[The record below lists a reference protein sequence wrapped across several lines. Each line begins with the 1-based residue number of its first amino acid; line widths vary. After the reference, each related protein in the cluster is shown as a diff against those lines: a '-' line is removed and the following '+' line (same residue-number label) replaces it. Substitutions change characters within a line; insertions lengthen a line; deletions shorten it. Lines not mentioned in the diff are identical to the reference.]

1 MYAADP
7 APDSTFIS
15 RAAAASLMAVSG
27 TSATRR
33 SSGAVSLGVPTFTS
47 CGLYPIGGLNTG
59 FGLHVRVKSQSA
71 ADDQVTNQIINDLTI
86 QAATVNGSGSQTANL
101 ILTRAIFHMGIP
113 VAPKNVFPSN
123 IEGLPTWYQ
132 LRVTPQG
139 HMARRDQVDILI
151 AFNPATWHQ
160 DLRTVRPGGVV
171 VHEEVFSTADARP
184 DVTYYPVPFSKLAKS
199 KIQNDTL
206 RKQLANM
213 IYVGVVAGLLGIP
226 WDALEHAVTRQFLS
240 KPKAVPLNLDAIKV
254 GFDYWQDNFSKKDPY
269 RLEAMSGVVDQKVLV
284 EGNQAAALG
293 ALMGGVTVAAWYPI
307 TPSSSLCENLIAYAE
322 RFRTDPE
329 TGEKRIAVVQAED
342 ELAAVGMAIGAGW
355 AGARAMTSTSG
366 PGISLMAEFAGLGY
380 YAEVPVVIFDIQR
393 IGPSTGLPT
402 RTSQADVGF
411 AYTLS
416 HGDTKHLV
424 LLPGTVEECY
434 EFARDAFDYADRFQ
448 TPVFVLSDLD
458 LGMNLWM
465 TPAFTYP
472 DKPFDRG
479 KVLSKAD
486 LERLAGEWA
495 RYRDVD
501 GDGVP
506 FRTLPGTDHPAAGYF
521 TRGSGHDEHARNTES
536 AEAYAANMD
545 RLSRKFET
553 ARAALPAPV
562 IDESTGSKIG
572 LIAFGSTHAAV
583 LESRSALE
591 AAKLPVD
598 YLRIRALPLSA
609 QVVEFV
615 SRHERVYVIEQNR
628 DGQVYDLLRLALPPA
643 LVDRLRS
650 IRHYDGQPIPA
661 DAITEPLLESEA
673 IPA

>member
-1 MYAADP
+1 
-7 APDSTFIS
+7 
-15 RAAAASLMAVSG
+15 
-27 TSATRR
+27 
-33 SSGAVSLGVPTFTS
+33 
-47 CGLYPIGGLNTG
+47 
-59 FGLHVRVKSQSA
+59 
-71 ADDQVTNQIINDLTI
+71 VTDQIINDLTI

-151 AFNPATWHQ
+151 AFNVATWHP

-171 VHEEVFSTADARP
+171 VHEEAFSTADART
-184 DVTYYPVPFSKLAKS
+184 DVTYYPVPFSKLAKT
-199 KIQNDTL
+199 KIQSDTL

-226 WDALEHAVTRQFLS
+226 WEALDHAVRRQFLS
-240 KPKAVPLNLDAIKV
+240 KPKAVQVNLDAIKV
-254 GFDYWQDNFSKKDPY
+254 GFDYWQDNFSKQDPY
-269 RLEAMSGVVDQKVLV
+269 RLEPMTGVVEGKVLV

-307 TPSSSLCENLIAYAE
+307 TPSSSLCENLIAYSD
-322 RFRTDPE
+322 RFRIDPK
-329 TGEKRIAVVQAED
+329 TGEKLIAVVQAED
-342 ELAAVGMAIGAGW
+342 ELAALGMAIGAGW

-402 RTSQADVGF
+402 RTSQADIGF

-465 TPAFTYP
+465 TPEFKYP
-472 DKPFDRG
+472 EKPFDRG
-479 KVLSKAD
+479 KVLTKAD

-495 RYRDVD
+495 RYRDAD

-506 FRTLPGTDHPAAGYF
+506 YRTLPGTDHPAAGYF
-521 TRGSGHDEHARNTES
+521 TRGSGHDEHARYTES

-545 RLSRKFET
+545 RLLRKLET

-562 IDESTGSKIG
+562 IDETTKSPIG

-583 LESRSALE
+583 VEARQAL
-591 AAKLPVD
+591 AAQRRPVD
-598 YLRIRALPLSA
+598 YLRVRALPLSQ
-609 QVVEFV
+609 QVEEFV
-615 SRHERVYVIEQNR
+615 SRHDRVYVVEQNR
-628 DGQVYDLLRLALPPA
+628 DGQIYDLIRLALPPA
-643 LVDRLRS
+643 LVGRLRS

-661 DAITEPLLESEA
+661 DAIMEPLLESEA
-673 IPA
+673 VPA

>member
-1 MYAADP
+1 MPVCARK
-7 APDSTFIS
+7 IH
-15 RAAAASLMAVSG
+15 
-27 TSATRR
+27 
-33 SSGAVSLGVPTFTS
+33 VP
-47 CGLYPIGGLNTG
+47 
-59 FGLHVRVKSQSA
+59 HE
-71 ADDQVTNQIINDLTI
+71 VTDQIINDLTI

-101 ILTRAIFHMGIP
+101 VLTRAIFHMGIP

-139 HMARRDQVDILI
+139 HMARRDQVDILV
-151 AFNPATWHQ
+151 AFNVATWHQ

-171 VHEEVFSTADARP
+171 VHEEAFSTAEART
-184 DVTYYPVPFSKLAKS
+184 DITYYPVPFSKLAKT
-199 KIQNDTL
+199 KIQSDTL

-226 WDALEHAVTRQFLS
+226 WEALDHAVKRQFLS
-240 KPKAVPLNLDAIKV
+240 KPKAVPINLDAMKV

-269 RLEAMSGVVDQKVLV
+269 RLEPMIGVVDGKVLV

-307 TPSSSLCENLIAYAE
+307 TPSSSLCENLIAYSD
-322 RFRTDPE
+322 RFRTDPK
-329 TGEKRIAVVQAED
+329 TGEKRIAIVQAED

-402 RTSQADVGF
+402 RTSQADIGF

-465 TPAFTYP
+465 TPEFKYP

-479 KVLSKAD
+479 KVLSKDD
-486 LERLAGEWA
+486 LERLRGEWA
-495 RYRDVD
+495 RYADIDR
-501 GDGVP
+501 DGVP
-506 FRTLPGTDHPAAGYF
+506 YRTLPGTDHPAAGYF
-521 TRGSGHDEHARNTES
+521 TRGSGHDEHARYTES

-553 ARAALPAPV
+553 ARGALPAPV
-562 IDESTGSKIG
+562 IDESSKSPIG

-583 LESRSALE
+583 VEARQALE
-591 AAKLPVD
+591 AARRPVD
-598 YLRIRALPLSA
+598 YLRVRALPLSP

-615 SRHERVYVIEQNR
+615 SRHERVYVVEQNR
-628 DGQVYDLLRLALPPA
+628 DGQIYDLIRLALPPA
-643 LVDRLRS
+643 LVDRVLS

-661 DAITEPLLESEA
+661 DAIIEPLLQSEA
-673 IPA
+673 VPV

>member
-1 MYAADP
+1 
-7 APDSTFIS
+7 
-15 RAAAASLMAVSG
+15 V
-27 TSATRR
+27 TS
-33 SSGAVSLGVPTFTS
+33 
-47 CGLYPIGGLNTG
+47 
-59 FGLHVRVKSQSA
+59 
-71 ADDQVTNQIINDLTI
+71 QITNDLTI

-171 VHEEVFSTADARP
+171 VHEEVYSNADVRA

-226 WDALEHAVTRQFLS
+226 WESLEHAVKRQFLA
-240 KPKAVPLNLDAIKV
+240 KPKAVQVNLDAIKV
-254 GFDYWQDNFSKKDPY
+254 GYDYWQDNFSKKDPY
-269 RLEAMSGVVDQKVLV
+269 HLEPMTGVVDNKVLV

-307 TPSSSLCENLIAYAE
+307 TPSSSLCENLIAYSE
-322 RFRTDPE
+322 RFRTDPK

-402 RTSQADVGF
+402 RTSQADVAF

-434 EFARDAFDYADRFQ
+434 EFGRDAFDYADRFQ

-465 TPAFTYP
+465 TPEFKYP
-472 DKPFDRG
+472 EKPFDRG
-479 KVLSKAD
+479 KVLSKDD

-506 FRTLPGTDHPAAGYF
+506 YRTLPGTDHPAAGFF
-521 TRGSGHDEHARNTES
+521 TRGSGHDEHARYTES

-545 RLSRKFET
+545 RLARKFET
-553 ARAALPAPV
+553 ARGALPAPIV
-562 IDESTGSKIG
+562 DESAQSRIG

-583 LESRSALE
+583 VEARQALE
-591 AAKLPVD
+591 AAKRPVD
-598 YLRIRALPLSA
+598 YLRVRALPLSPEIVA
-609 QVVEFV
+609 FV
-615 SRHERVYVIEQNR
+615 SRHERVYVVEQNR
-628 DGQVYDLLRLALPPA
+628 DGQVFDLIRLALPPE
-643 LVDRLRS
+643 LVHRLRS
-650 IRHYDGQPIPA
+650 IRYYDGQPIPA
-661 DAITEPLLESEA
+661 DAIIEPLLESEA
-673 IPA
+673 VPA

>member
-1 MYAADP
+1 M
-7 APDSTFIS
+7 
-15 RAAAASLMAVSG
+15 
-27 TSATRR
+27 
-33 SSGAVSLGVPTFTS
+33 
-47 CGLYPIGGLNTG
+47 
-59 FGLHVRVKSQSA
+59 
-71 ADDQVTNQIINDLTI
+71 TNQIINDLTI

-132 LRVTPQG
+132 LRVTPEG

-171 VHEEVFSTADARP
+171 VHEEVFSTADART
-184 DVTYYPVPFSKLAKS
+184 DVTYYAVPFSKLAKS

-269 RLEAMSGVVDQKVLV
+269 RLEPMTGVVDQKVLV

-402 RTSQADVGF
+402 RTSQADIGF

-465 TPAFTYP
+465 TPEFKYP

-479 KVLSKAD
+479 KVLSRAD

-506 FRTLPGTDHPAAGYF
+506 YRTLPGTDHPAAGYF
-521 TRGSGHDEHARNTES
+521 TRGSGHDEHARYTES

-553 ARAALPAPV
+553 ARTALPAPV

-583 LESRSALE
+583 LESRQALA

-643 LVDRLRS
+643 LVARLRS

-673 IPA
+673 VPA

>member
-1 MYAADP
+1 
-7 APDSTFIS
+7 
-15 RAAAASLMAVSG
+15 
-27 TSATRR
+27 
-33 SSGAVSLGVPTFTS
+33 
-47 CGLYPIGGLNTG
+47 
-59 FGLHVRVKSQSA
+59 
-71 ADDQVTNQIINDLTI
+71 
-86 QAATVNGSGSQTANL
+86 
-101 ILTRAIFHMGIP
+101 

-139 HMARRDQVDILI
+139 HMARRDQVDILV
-151 AFNPATWHQ
+151 AFNVATWHQ

-171 VHEEVFSTADARP
+171 VHEEAFSTAEART
-184 DVTYYPVPFSKLAKS
+184 DITYYPVPFSKLAKS
-199 KIQNDTL
+199 RIQSDTL

-213 IYVGVVAGLLGIP
+213 IYVGVVAGVLGIP
-226 WDALEHAVTRQFLS
+226 WEALDHAVRRQFLS
-240 KPKAVPLNLDAIKV
+240 KPKAVPINLDAIKV

-269 RLEAMSGVVDQKVLV
+269 RLEPMTGVVDGKVLV

-307 TPSSSLCENLIAYAE
+307 TPSSSLCEYLIAYTD
-322 RFRTDPE
+322 RFRTDPK
-329 TGEKRIAVVQAED
+329 TGEKRIAIVQAED

-402 RTSQADVGF
+402 RTSQGDIGF

-465 TPAFTYP
+465 TPEFKYP

-479 KVLSKAD
+479 KVLSKDD
-486 LERLAGEWA
+486 LERLRGEWA
-495 RYRDVD
+495 RYADVD
-501 GDGVP
+501 RDGVP
-506 FRTLPGTDHPAAGYF
+506 YRTLPGTDHPAAGYF
-521 TRGSGHDEHARNTES
+521 TRGSGHDEHARYTES

-545 RLSRKFET
+545 RLLRKFET
-553 ARAALPAPV
+553 ARGALPAPV
-562 IDESTGSKIG
+562 VDESPKSPIG

-583 LESRSALE
+583 VEARQALE
-591 AAKLPVD
+591 AARRPVD
-598 YLRIRALPLSA
+598 YLRVRALPLSP

-615 SRHERVYVIEQNR
+615 SRHERVYVVEQNR
-628 DGQVYDLLRLALPPA
+628 DGQIYDLIRLALPPA
-643 LVDRLRS
+643 LVDRVHS

-661 DAITEPLLESEA
+661 DAIIEPLLESEA
-673 IPA
+673 VPV

>member
-1 MYAADP
+1 M
-7 APDSTFIS
+7 T
-15 RAAAASLMAVSG
+15 
-27 TSATRR
+27 
-33 SSGAVSLGVPTFTS
+33 
-47 CGLYPIGGLNTG
+47 
-59 FGLHVRVKSQSA
+59 
-71 ADDQVTNQIINDLTI
+71 DQNINDLTI

-151 AFNPATWHQ
+151 AFNVATWHQ

-171 VHEEVFSTADARP
+171 VHEEAFSTADART

-226 WDALEHAVTRQFLS
+226 WEALDHAVKRQFLS
-240 KPKAVPLNLDAIKV
+240 KPKAVQVNLDAIKV
-254 GFDYWQDNFSKKDPY
+254 GFDYWQDTFSKQDPY
-269 RLEAMSGVVDQKVLV
+269 RLEPMTGVVDGKVLV

-307 TPSSSLCENLIAYAE
+307 TPSSSLCENLIAYAD
-322 RFRTDPE
+322 RFRIDPK
-329 TGEKRIAVVQAED
+329 TGEKLIAVVQAED
-342 ELAAVGMAIGAGW
+342 ELAALGMAIGAGW

-402 RTSQADVGF
+402 RTSQADIGF

-465 TPAFTYP
+465 TPEFKYP
-472 DKPFDRG
+472 EKPFDRG
-479 KVLSKAD
+479 KVLTKAD

-495 RYRDVD
+495 RYRDAD

-506 FRTLPGTDHPAAGYF
+506 YRTLPGTDHPAAGYF
-521 TRGSGHDEHARNTES
+521 TRGSGHDEHARYTES

-545 RLSRKFET
+545 RLLRKLET

-562 IDESTGSKIG
+562 IDETSRSPIG

-583 LESRSALE
+583 VEARQALT
-591 AAKLPVD
+591 AARRPVD
-598 YLRIRALPLSA
+598 YLRVRALPLSN
-609 QVVEFV
+609 QVEDFV
-615 SRHERVYVIEQNR
+615 SRHDRVYVVEQNR
-628 DGQVYDLLRLALPPA
+628 DGQVYDLIRLALPPA
-643 LVDRLRS
+643 LVGRLRS

-661 DAITEPLLESEA
+661 DAIIEPLLESEA
-673 IPA
+673 VPA

>member
-1 MYAADP
+1 M
-7 APDSTFIS
+7 
-15 RAAAASLMAVSG
+15 
-27 TSATRR
+27 
-33 SSGAVSLGVPTFTS
+33 
-47 CGLYPIGGLNTG
+47 
-59 FGLHVRVKSQSA
+59 
-71 ADDQVTNQIINDLTI
+71 TNQIINDLTI

-269 RLEAMSGVVDQKVLV
+269 RLEPMTGVVDQKVLV

-465 TPAFTYP
+465 TPEFKYP

-521 TRGSGHDEHARNTES
+521 TRGSGHDEHARYTES

-591 AAKLPVD
+591 AAKLSVD
-598 YLRIRALPLSA
+598 YLRIRALPMSA

-643 LVDRLRS
+643 LVARLRS

-673 IPA
+673 VPA

>member
-1 MYAADP
+1 
-7 APDSTFIS
+7 
-15 RAAAASLMAVSG
+15 
-27 TSATRR
+27 
-33 SSGAVSLGVPTFTS
+33 
-47 CGLYPIGGLNTG
+47 
-59 FGLHVRVKSQSA
+59 
-71 ADDQVTNQIINDLTI
+71 VTDQIINDLTI

-151 AFNPATWHQ
+151 AFNVATWHA

-171 VHEEVFSTADARP
+171 VHEEAFSKADART
-184 DVTYYPVPFSKLAKS
+184 DVTYYPVPFSKLAKT

-226 WDALEHAVTRQFLS
+226 WEALDHAVKRQFLS
-240 KPKAVPLNLDAIKV
+240 KPKAVQVNLDAIKV
-254 GFDYWQDNFSKKDPY
+254 GFDYWQDNFSKQDPY
-269 RLEAMSGVVDQKVLV
+269 RLEPMTGAVDGKVLV

-307 TPSSSLCENLIAYAE
+307 TPSSSLCENLIAYSD
-322 RFRTDPE
+322 RFRTDPA

-342 ELAAVGMAIGAGW
+342 ELAALGMAVGAGW

-465 TPAFTYP
+465 TPEFKYP

-479 KVLSKAD
+479 KVLTKAD

-495 RYRDVD
+495 RYRDAD

-506 FRTLPGTDHPAAGYF
+506 YRTLPGTDHPAAGYF
-521 TRGSGHDEHARNTES
+521 TRGSGHDEHARYTES

-545 RLSRKFET
+545 RLLRKLET
-553 ARAALPAPV
+553 ARAGLPAPV
-562 IDESTGSKIG
+562 IDETSKSPIG

-583 LESRSALE
+583 VEARLAL
-591 AAKLPVD
+591 AADRRPVD
-598 YLRIRALPLSA
+598 YMRVRALPLSK
-609 QVVEFV
+609 QVEEFV
-615 SRHERVYVIEQNR
+615 SRHDRVYVVEQNR
-628 DGQVYDLLRLALPPA
+628 DGQVYDLIRLALPPA
-643 LVDRLRS
+643 LVGRLRS

-661 DAITEPLLESEA
+661 DAIIEPLLESEA
-673 IPA
+673 VPA